1 MHADIIFIC
10 LLLFLAGFIAG
21 MITAIFLLIW
31 ISHILGIRIVTRET
45 DD

>member
-10 LLLFLAGFIAG
+10 LLLFLAGFIVG
-21 MITAIFLLIW
+21 TVTVIFLLIW